1 MKVDESQ
8 STARFSLPVNF
19 QCLKTP
25 VDETVTVGLVVW
37 FTRIAA
43 NKNQKI
49 PRNRRAPNRAL
60 KTLLLPKPSIYLY
73 NPLRL
78 FLIFTYWLSTQALW
92 LAISNRDRENYQ
104 KTNDCGERTKMNSQT
119 SKQKRERERG
129 VERTKRRT
137 HKNQMI
143 RWSLTWRV
151 ELLVLFK
158 GSYRQILLEMWIWVR
173 EKDRE

>member
-1 MKVDESQ
+1 MKVEESQ

-43 NKNQKI
+43 NKNQKT

-158 GSYRQILLEMWIWVR
+158 GSYREILLEMWIWVR